1 MGKLMEIDFVT
12 ELLRREDETIMAAI
26 RRKQQIVANLLH
38 IPQDQ
43 FENIAELAGE
53 TGTSEKEQTE
63 LALACFHH
71 GQLTHTLKNKFIF
84 QLIVCIAVTRLT
96 TMLNESLRI
105 TEEDSITASASSA
118 SARYPPT
125 VNLHFVQEVSSALS
139 SHITELLVRTHK
151 NYHFP
156 NKCKFWTS
164 NEIKRLIFTIFCP
177 IFVYVTNL
185 SGGNGISIVNWC
197 CRK

>member
-1 MGKLMEIDFVT
+1 MQINFVT

-71 GQLTHTLKNKFIF
+71 GQLALSLKIKAII

-139 SHITELLVRTHK
+139 SHITELLVRTQK
-151 NYHFP
+151 NRNMQKLEIRNFVRFYFFHL
-156 NKCKFWTS
+156 WS
-164 NEIKRLIFTIFCP
+164 NPCLCFEFSMGF
-177 IFVYVTNL
+177 
-185 SGGNGISIVNWC
+185 
-197 CRK
+197 